1 MLVISMRT
9 RRFLGIKT
17 KSIVISPGY
26 ALVLV
31 LALAAFSLTASTVLT
46 VLIVSDATIV
56 SDALTVLGAEVTVQA
71 VVAAAAVVD
80 NHESIIQS
88 RLDSKGNPLH
98 AAGDFLLKV
107 RHMRQIPV
115 HRIIEK
121 VMFNK

>member
-9 RRFLGIKT
+9 RRFHGIKAST
-17 KSIVISPGY
+17 IVINLGKS
-26 ALVLV
+26 VLV
-31 LALAAFSLTASTVLT
+31 LAVALAAFSSSVSTA
-46 VLIVSDATIV
+46 LIVSTV
-56 SDALTVLGAEVTVQA
+56 SDALIVLGAAVAAEA

-88 RLDSKGNPLH
+88 RLDSKRKAP
-98 AAGDFLLKV
+98 AFAGAFLLKV

-115 HRIIEK
+115 HRIIKK